1 MKKFLMS
8 LLLVA
13 ATYLIQ
19 DPHKQLAEKDR
30 RAAID
35 SQIILDMSR
44 QIAEREEEISRCWE
58 EIRELQMTAWQWF
71 KRWLKSELR
80 SCQAGESTMTG
91 PK

>member
-1 MKKFLMS
+1 
-8 LLLVA
+8 
-13 ATYLIQ
+13 
-19 DPHKQLAEKDR
+19 
-30 RAAID
+30 
-35 SQIILDMSR
+35 MSR